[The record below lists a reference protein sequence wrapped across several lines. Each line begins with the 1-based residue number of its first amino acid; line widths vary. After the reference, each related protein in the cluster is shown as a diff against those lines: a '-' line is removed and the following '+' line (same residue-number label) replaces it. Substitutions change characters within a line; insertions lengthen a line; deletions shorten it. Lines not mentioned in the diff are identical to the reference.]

1 MSLTVNLI
9 ASLYYYIII
18 IALFNDY
25 VNIKVIDIQFEKLYN
40 FYKKGGAKNEK
51 YKSRYEKEHQKAHPG
66 YYSVV
71 LSDFGV
77 EVELTATQRTAMHRY
92 TFRKA
97 EPTHIL
103 VDLQSGIVSKNE
115 QLRTHVIDAEVQLL
129 DQYSIVGKNKVKMWV
144 EREFF
149 YVIKFDKPYIAIEEL
164 QPQEGEKAKRLLL
177 SFDLKPGENIQV
189 KVGLS
194 TVSIEGAQEA
204 LEKEKQTIESAIAS
218 VKEEIQTAQKQ
229 VENFVKDANA
239 KEETVKELELKKNTA
254 QIKYEQAV
262 SVKEQKE
269 KEYRAIAND
278 GKEIENHKRCET
290 SVPQLKRTLVSHLIF
305 TPQSR
310 PTPTNAWTFR
320 PVRR

>member
-1 MSLTVNLI
+1 MILP
-9 ASLYYYIII
+9 
-18 IALFNDY
+18 FCG
-25 VNIKVIDIQFEKLYN
+25 DIQ
-40 FYKKGGAKNEK
+40 NEK
-51 YKSRYEKEHQKAHPG
+51 YKSRYEKEYQKAHPG

-97 EPTHIL
+97 EPAHIL

-115 QLRTHVIDAEVQLL
+115 QLRTHVIDAEMQLL

-149 YVIKFDKPYIAIEEL
+149 YVIKFDKPYIDIEEL

-177 SFDLKPGENIQV
+177 SFDLKPGENVQV

-204 LEKEKQTIESAIAS
+204 LEKK
-218 VKEEIQTAQKQ
+218 IQIGT
-229 VENFVKDANA
+229 
-239 KEETVKELELKKNTA
+239 LKK
-254 QIKYEQAV
+254 
-262 SVKEQKE
+262 
-269 KEYRAIAND
+269 
-278 GKEIENHKRCET
+278 
-290 SVPQLKRTLVSHLIF
+290 
-305 TPQSR
+305 
-310 PTPTNAWTFR
+310 
-320 PVRR
+320 